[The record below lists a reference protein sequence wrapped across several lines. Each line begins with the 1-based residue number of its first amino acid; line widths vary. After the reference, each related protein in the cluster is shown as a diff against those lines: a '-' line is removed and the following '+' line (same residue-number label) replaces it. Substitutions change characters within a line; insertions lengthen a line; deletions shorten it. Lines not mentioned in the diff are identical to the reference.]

1 MYFRPSIN
9 DCICAAVSPA
19 CVIVTVA
26 VAGLPATATAQVK
39 SLVEEI
45 VVVSELPFVKS
56 HSPPFTTK
64 YSVVSATFVI
74 VTTRD
79 VNV

>member
-9 DCICAAVSPA
+9 VCICAAVSPA

-39 SLVEEI
+39 SLEEI

-56 HSPPFTTK
+56 HSPLFTTK